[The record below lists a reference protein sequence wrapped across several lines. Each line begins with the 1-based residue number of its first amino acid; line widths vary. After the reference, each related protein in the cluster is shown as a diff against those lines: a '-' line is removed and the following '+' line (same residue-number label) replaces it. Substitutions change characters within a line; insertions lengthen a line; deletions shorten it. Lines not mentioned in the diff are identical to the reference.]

1 MSVKAREIITY
12 AYREVHA
19 SRTKEPS
26 SAELEDGL
34 RYMNRL
40 MAKLESQ
47 GIDVGYTT
55 LNGLDEDLTSHPFA
69 VMGILKNL
77 ALSLWPQ
84 YRSEP
89 ANGLIVFSANRSLST
104 LRAIALQGFDV
115 ALYPSTMSVGSGNR
129 ERPYDDKF
137 YTNEP
142 YTGEYIAKEEA
153 SIRRNQ

>member
-1 MSVKAREIITY
+1 MSVKAREVITY

-26 SAELEDGL
+26 NAELEDGL

-40 MAKLESQ
+40 MARLGSQ
-47 GIDVGYTT
+47 GIDVGYES
-55 LNGLDEDLTSHPFA
+55 LESIDDDLTSHPFA

-84 YRSEP
+84 YRTEA
-89 ANGLIVFSANRSLST
+89 ANSLIVLSAQRSLKT
-104 LRAIALQGFDV
+104 LRNIAIEGFEV
-115 ALYPSTMSVGSGNR
+115 AKYPSTMSVGSGNR
-129 ERPYDDKF
+129 ERPHDDKF

-142 YTGEYIAKEEA
+142 YTGEYIAAEEA
-153 SIRRNQ
+153 SFRRNQ

>member
-1 MSVKAREIITY
+1 MSVKARDIITY

-26 SAELEDGL
+26 NAELNDGL

-40 MAKLESQ
+40 MAKLASQ
-47 GIDVGYTT
+47 GINVGYTA
-55 LNGLDEDLTSHPFA
+55 LSDIDDELTSHPFA
-69 VMGILKNL
+69 TRGILKNL

-84 YRSEP
+84 YRVES
-89 ANGLIVFSANRSLST
+89 ANPLIVFAAEKSLKT
-104 LRAIALQGFDV
+104 LRNISLQGFNV
-115 ALYPSTMSVGSGNR
+115 SQYPSTMSVGSGNR